1 MEANVA
7 MPGLLADARLPLPAT
22 QLSSDDLSRA
32 ALGTLERLDCGWM
45 AAEPGGRI
53 FHMNT
58 AARRMAVRGWLDPCN
73 SGLRALIRD
82 AAATGVGADMALPR
96 RSGRPLAISVLP
108 PLEPAFGAAGLL
120 IILASDPDEPPK
132 IDARRIAVYW
142 KLTRAESALAAELAR
157 GLDLAAAAKLLRV
170 TRITARNH
178 LRSILQKT
186 GAHRQSE
193 LVRLLMTAPPRLLR
207 NDTE

>member
-1 MEANVA
+1 MRRRERRRLRRGGSGSSRAGLVPVDGRGRRAALRAPALPNPPLKRRRSPKRSARAAISRMEANVA

-73 SGLRALIRD
+73 S
-82 AAATGVGADMALPR
+82 
-96 RSGRPLAISVLP
+96 
-108 PLEPAFGAAGLL
+108 
-120 IILASDPDEPPK
+120 
-132 IDARRIAVYW
+132 
-142 KLTRAESALAAELAR
+142 
-157 GLDLAAAAKLLRV
+157 
-170 TRITARNH
+170 
-178 LRSILQKT
+178 
-186 GAHRQSE
+186 
-193 LVRLLMTAPPRLLR
+193 
-207 NDTE
+207 